1 MLLPSGMAA
10 TLENGSFYGRAG
22 TPLRVGDVVLTE
34 TTYRADF
41 VVPMHSHAHPFFCLP
56 LEGAFVEHV
65 DRTRR
70 VLQPRTAFYHPSG
83 HDHAETFE
91 HGPARLF
98 NIQLGAEWLSRLASF
113 DVGLPE
119 HHIALPHGRASAVG
133 LHLHDEYRL
142 GGERLIV
149 DGLLLTLVGE
159 VNRWRRIRERGRVPG
174 WMSSVVDALRSGV
187 AFDLAGLVA
196 VAGVDPAHLVRTFRR
211 VHGCTPGVYARRLK
225 VARARELLVGT
236 GWPLARIAVQCG
248 FADQSHFTRV
258 FRREVGVTPG
268 VYRRMVAS
276 RRSRTVFEDTEVLDY

>member
-1 MLLPSGMAA
+1 MVASLPVSLPFGMAA

-34 TTYRADF
+34 TSYAPDF
-41 VVPMHSHAHPFFCLP
+41 VVPLHAHAQPFFCLP

-70 VLQPRTAFYHPSG
+70 VLRPRTAFYHPSG

-98 NIQLGAEWLSRLASF
+98 NIQLGAEWLERLAPF

-119 HHIALPHGRASAVG
+119 QHVALPHGRASAVG

-159 VNRWRRIRERGRVPG
+159 LNRWRRIRERGRVPG
-174 WMSSVVDALRSGV
+174 WMSSVVEALRAG
-187 AFDLAGLVA
+187 AGNGFDLAGLA
-196 VAGVDPAHLVRTFRR
+196 AIAGVDPAHLVRTFRR

-225 VARARELLVGT
+225 VARARDLLSGT
-236 GWPLARIAVQCG
+236 PLPLARIAVECG

-258 FRREVGVTPG
+258 FRREVGVTPA
-268 VYRRMVAS
+268 VYRRMVSTGA
-276 RRSRTVFEDTEVLDY
+276 